1 MPSSPAPAS
10 STPDAASGRRPVIAP
25 PEKVWDGLK
34 LLLGP
39 TARLRISMIFA
50 GSLVVSFLEV
60 VGLLAIIPLVQL
72 LSSTDDSTGILG
84 RIEEFFDY
92 PSRSRLS
99 LILAT
104 MVMSAFIIKA
114 VFVVLFRWWANGYI
128 FGQEARTT
136 TELLDR
142 YMHAPYWL
150 HLERNSAEF
159 LRTLTDSIGQAYSAF
174 VMGAINL
181 GTEAVVATVIVVL
194 LIVVQPLAA
203 IAVALYFTVAGYAYV
218 KVISRR
224 SREAGRILN
233 RESMRS
239 IKTANQALGSVK
251 EVKIRNRQ
259 TYFVEQYSEARFE
272 MARAK
277 RLSSF
282 LTELPKYV
290 LEVIFITGVGILSL
304 TVVARSTSKDVLA
317 LLALF
322 VAAGFRLLPSLVK
335 MMASYSATRTGRE
348 GFELVVADLAAFPDT
363 RPEEG
368 VDFNPEPLPLDDLLE
383 VHGVSF
389 TYIEGQPPVLEDV
402 SFSVRAGESIGVVGA
417 SGAGKSTLVD
427 LLLGLHIPDTGRIT
441 ADGIDITT
449 NMPGWQSRIGL
460 VPQDVYLLDDTL
472 MANIAFGVPEES
484 IDHDLLR
491 LVVEQAQLT
500 QFVDSLSDGINS
512 EVGERGMRISGGQR
526 QRIGMARSLYAQPSL
541 LILDEATSA
550 LDNET
555 ELRISETI
563 QALHGSLTMIVVA
576 HRLSTIR
583 NCDRILFL
591 VKGVAR
597 AVGTFDEL
605 VEREPEFANLARL
618 AAIRP
623 DATDDADATEPAD
636 QVIV

>member
-1 MPSSPAPAS
+1 MA
-10 STPDAASGRRPVIAP
+10 DP
-25 PEKVWDGLK
+25 PEKVWEGLK

-39 TARLRISMIFA
+39 AARVRVAMIFA
-50 GSLVVSFLEV
+50 GSLAVSFLEV

-84 RIEEFFDY
+84 RIESFFDY

-104 MVMSAFIIKA
+104 MVMGAFIIKA
-114 VFVVLFRWWANGYI
+114 VFVVVFRWWANGYV

-150 HLERNSAEF
+150 HLERNTAEF
-159 LRTLTDSIGQAYSAF
+159 LRTLTDSIAQAYSAF
-174 VMGAINL
+174 VMGTVSFL
-181 GTEAVVATVIVVL
+181 TEAVVAVVIVIV
-194 LIVVQPLAA
+194 LIVVQPIAA
-203 IAVALYFTVAGYAYV
+203 LAVAVYFVVAGYLYMRL
-218 KVISRR
+218 ISRR
-224 SREAGRILN
+224 STEAGRVLS
-233 RESMRS
+233 EQSMRS

-259 TYFVEQYSEARFE
+259 TYFVEQYSEARLE

-277 RLSSF
+277 RLASF

-290 LEVIFITGVGILSL
+290 LEVIFITGVGLLSL

-335 MMASYSATRTGRE
+335 MMASYSGIRTGRE
-348 GFELVVADLAAFPDT
+348 GFNLVVKDLAAFPDA
-363 RPEEG
+363 RPAEG
-368 VDFNPEPLPLDDLLE
+368 NDFNPVPLPLDHELKVD
-383 VHGVSF
+383 GVSF
-389 TYIEGQPPVLEDV
+389 TYAEGMPAVLDDV
-402 SFSVRAGESIGVVGA
+402 SFSVRAGESIGIVGA

-427 LLLGLHIPDTGRIT
+427 LLLGLHLPDTGSIT
-441 ADGIDITT
+441 ADGVDITE

-472 MANIAFGVPEES
+472 MSNIAFGIPDEEV
-484 IDHDLLR
+484 DQELLSR
-491 LVVEQAQLT
+491 VIEQAQLT
-500 QFVDSLSDGINS
+500 QFVASLPNGIES
-512 EVGERGMRISGGQR
+512 AVGERGMRISGGQR
-526 QRIGMARSLYAQPSL
+526 QRIGVARSLYAKPSL

-555 ELRISETI
+555 EVRISETI
-563 QALHGSLTMIVVA
+563 QALHGTLTMIVVA

-597 AVGTFDEL
+597 SIGTFDEL
-605 VEREPEFANLARL
+605 VADEPEFANLARL
-618 AAIRP
+618 ASVGP
-623 DATDDADATEPAD
+623 EVTLDSDAP
-636 QVIV
+636 VI